1 MRPFYGNLKTLPFQV
16 QGLHPA
22 QFQNPLMDNGG
33 GLYNGKLCGVGGGGS
48 PTRSD
53 FRKKER
59 RKMRASS
66 LESSAESDGASMDVD
81 SGQVAAVSST
91 APGFKQHHQQHLHPG
106 SAGAG
111 AMQGAAGGI
120 AGGGGGGGGGEA
132 DHEISGGSVQDKQ
145 VKKKRKRCGECI
157 GCQRKDNC
165 GDCAPCRND
174 KSHQIC
180 KQRRCEKLTEKKVSG
195 SWWWFL
201 ILKRGSVCCCP
212 SEAK

>member
-1 MRPFYGNLKTLPFQV
+1 
-16 QGLHPA
+16 
-22 QFQNPLMDNGG
+22 MDNGS
-33 GLYNGKLCGVGGGGS
+33 GLYNGLDRTKLGGCS
-48 PTRSD
+48 PTRND

-59 RKMRASS
+59 RKIRASS

-91 APGFKQHHQQHLHPG
+91 APGFKHHGMTP
-106 SAGAG
+106 GAG
-111 AMQGAAGGI
+111 GNPGGI
-120 AGGGGGGGGGEA
+120 GHSEGA
-132 DHEISGGSVQDKQ
+132 DHEISGGNVQDKQ

-180 KQRRCEKLTEKKVSG
+180 KQRRCEKLTEKKVSHKYKNCE
-195 SWWWFL
+195 FV
-201 ILKRGSVCCCP
+201 IV
-212 SEAK
+212 